1 MAPSDLIYVILV
13 VLSLFIILGSLGMVW
28 VYGKTEPVE
37 QVDDQPQENL
47 SRRDRRNRNMD
58 RLRRRRDNN
67 EEDTELE
74 PEIVEPLIDPKIQK
88 LSAKKLRKL
97 QMKQQKARE
106 REAREEMWREQR
118 EMEDRAIDKRRR
130 QEEKE
135 EEKERL
141 LEEAL
146 EQKRL
151 KREAEEQADYEKRKV
166 LFTVEATGSVQE
178 ELDEFNEN
186 IEEFIEYLKTE
197 KVTYLENLSVK
208 YDMRT
213 ADVVERLQNLLED
226 NRISG
231 IIDER
236 GKFIYISK
244 EEMLNVASF
253 INRRGRVSIQEIAR
267 ESNKLIDLK

>member
-1 MAPSDLIYVILV
+1 
-13 VLSLFIILGSLGMVW
+13 
-28 VYGKTEPVE
+28 
-37 QVDDQPQENL
+37 
-47 SRRDRRNRNMD
+47 MD